1 VILQYLC
8 AARRRPPC
16 VYVSPRP
23 LAMFFCAML
32 AACVS
37 GCFGT
42 VNDPVRHYY
51 TLHLEPLHRVPTR
64 HVPGLVRVRDLDAEA
79 AYDRFQMVIRRSP
92 FELSYRQKEVWAV
105 KPQRMI
111 SDLIARGLMDQGLFS
126 GVTRELGERRPNYLL
141 SGELHAIEVYD
152 SQDTWFAHLA
162 MSWQITDFEAGKTL
176 WTYNYD
182 DRKQVTPGDFSHA
195 VRAISEL
202 LTRAIEL
209 GLTAMQNTHFPD
221 SVALDTGSTPDRP
234 VVPEGGQG
242 RLRGAPSS
250 MPPPDEALP
259 AAGASP
265 GVSPPPHNDID
276 MPPEHVGRAAPE
288 LPIEVP
294 QHEHEAS
301 PLRPRDLDQPP
312 PGVDGE
318 LEEP

>member
-1 VILQYLC
+1 MTTALLHHAYNSTRRLRALFVALGLLG
-8 AARRRPPC
+8 AA
-16 VYVSPRP
+16 
-23 LAMFFCAML
+23 
-32 AACVS
+32 

-51 TLHLEPLHRVPTR
+51 TLHLEPLHRLPSR
-64 HVPGLVRVRDLDAEA
+64 HVPGLVRVRDLDSEA
-79 AYDRFQMVIRRSP
+79 AYDRFQMVMRRSP

-152 SQDTWFAHLA
+152 SKDTWFAHLA

-182 DRKQVTPGDFSHA
+182 DRKQIPPGDFSHA

-209 GLTAMQNTHFPD
+209 GLTSMQNTHFAD
-221 SVALDTGSTPDRP
+221 SVVLERSASPAAPIMTEEGLITPRGAPGHMPPPGEPIPTGEPGSMSMPPVGSPPHIDFEMPQAKDPNTQTHNTAI
-234 VVPEGGQG
+234 VVPE
-242 RLRGAPSS
+242 PS
-250 MPPPDEALP
+250 P
-259 AAGASP
+259 
-265 GVSPPPHNDID
+265 
-276 MPPEHVGRAAPE
+276 
-288 LPIEVP
+288 
-294 QHEHEAS
+294 EAS
-301 PLRPRDLDQPP
+301 PLQPHGPDGLP
-312 PGVDGE
+312 PGTPDVETD
-318 LEEP
+318 EP